1 MDKILSAFDCN
12 DIKVIKWQLN
22 SENIS
27 MAGIVQ
33 KCIYGYPSVILLNPC
48 DINPETPEKKPNYMA
63 IANPLWLTCP

>member
-33 KCIYGYPSVILLNPC
+33 NVYGYPSVILLQS
-48 DINPETPEKKPNYMA
+48 
-63 IANPLWLTCP
+63 L